1 MFATAF
7 ATAIAAAH
15 PAQFDQ
21 LSRNL
26 WQAHGA
32 GSLTDGEAQS
42 LAETLQ
48 GLRPPRALAAT
59 GGVTGVT
66 WLSQPRSSIY
76 PPRHAPL
83 VRQHPERIDRRRSLA
98 SSGTV
103 PSAIAKGW
111 TLGEQAVLT
120 IVANETH
127 RGTKP
132 CDRTLGEIAA
142 RAGVCRSLAQA
153 TLRRA
158 QAAGLVIIEE
168 RPRPGQKNLSNLVRI
183 VSTEWRDWLRR
194 RPRTGSR
201 EKGRADTNIYQRAE
215 IRAKPTHR
223 NGSGRGQR
231 RAEPPPPD
239 R

>member
-21 LSRNL
+21 LSRTL
-26 WQAHGA
+26 WQSHGA

-48 GLRPPRALAAT
+48 GLRPPRASAAP
-59 GGVTGVT
+59 GGVT
-66 WLSQPRSSIY
+66 WLTKPRPSIY

-103 PSAIAKGW
+103 PSTIAKEW

-168 RPRPGQKNLSNLVRI
+168 RPRPGQKNLPNLVRI
-183 VSTEWRDWLRR
+183 ISAEWRGWLRR
-194 RPRTGSR
+194 KPRIGSR
-201 EKGRADTNIYQRAE
+201 EKGRTDTNLYQRAE
-215 IRAKPTHR
+215 ISPKPNHR
-223 NGSGRGQR
+223 NGSGSDQR

-239 R
+239 L